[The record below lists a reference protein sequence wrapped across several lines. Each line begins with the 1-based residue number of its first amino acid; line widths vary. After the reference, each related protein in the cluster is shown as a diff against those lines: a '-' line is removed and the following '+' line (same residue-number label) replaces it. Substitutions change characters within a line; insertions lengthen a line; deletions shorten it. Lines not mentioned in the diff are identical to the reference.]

1 MFNDKIGNQYQ
12 SNQRDAN
19 LILCKVQPYAVIKEN
34 RYRTLVFKRLMWGN
48 LNVSKYVTDD
58 LHNKKS
64 DACAEEYDSMM
75 DYI

>member
-1 MFNDKIGNQYQ
+1 MSGN
-12 SNQRDAN
+12 
-19 LILCKVQPYAVIKEN
+19 I
-34 RYRTLVFKRLMWGN
+34 
-48 LNVSKYVTDD
+48 NVAKYVTDD